1 MTPDPNLVPFSVPL
15 SYLAL
20 GADGRGLL
28 LRTLRTSADQLQAAR
43 LVPLAADGRP
53 LVRMA
58 YTGETFA
65 TDSLLPRL
73 AVLLCP
79 RLPARLRAPLIADL
93 ESDKFLTEWG
103 YATESPASPHYQ
115 SDGYWLGSIWA
126 PTTMFLCDGLR
137 GCGREDLAR
146 DVARRFCRLCDKS
159 GFAECFDALTGAG
172 QRDRAYTW
180 TASIFLL
187 LASELA

>member
-1 MTPDPNLVPFSVPL
+1 MAKYHLTPD
-15 SYLAL
+15 AQID
-20 GADGRGLL
+20 AMDRLL
-28 LRTLRTSADQLQAAR
+28 FD
-43 LVPLAADGRP
+43 ADGRP
-53 LVRMA
+53 LVRLA

-65 TDSLLPRL
+65 SDSLLPRL
-73 AVLLCP
+73 PVVLGP

-103 YATESPASPHYQ
+103 WATESPASPHYR

-126 PTTMFLCDGLR
+126 PTTMLLCDGLR

-146 DVARRFCRLCDKS
+146 DVALRFCRLCDKS

-180 TASIFLL
+180 TASIFFL
-187 LASELA
+187 LASDFLAPAADKAVD